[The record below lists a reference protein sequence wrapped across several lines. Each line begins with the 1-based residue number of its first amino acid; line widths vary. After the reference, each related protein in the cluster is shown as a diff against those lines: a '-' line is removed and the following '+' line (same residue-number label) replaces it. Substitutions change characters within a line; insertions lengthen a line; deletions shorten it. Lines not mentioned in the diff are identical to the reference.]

1 MAIKVIITGATG
13 MVGEGVLLECLEHP
27 DVKKIQIVGRKHYDL
42 DHPKLKQFIV
52 PDFFGLNE
60 SEADLSGYNACFF
73 CAGVS
78 SVGMNEADYTRVTYD
93 MTLHFA
99 RIIATLNPGMVLTY
113 ISGQATDSSE
123 KGRVMW
129 ARVKGKTENALMQL
143 PFKSVYNF
151 RPGIIKS
158 LPGQQNIKSIF
169 KVVDF
174 LYPVLHTLFP
184 NYSGTLKDVAT
195 AMIKCVQIGYPKN
208 ILEVRDINSLA
219 NG

>member
-27 DVKKIQIVGRKHYDL
+27 DVKKILIVGRKHYDL